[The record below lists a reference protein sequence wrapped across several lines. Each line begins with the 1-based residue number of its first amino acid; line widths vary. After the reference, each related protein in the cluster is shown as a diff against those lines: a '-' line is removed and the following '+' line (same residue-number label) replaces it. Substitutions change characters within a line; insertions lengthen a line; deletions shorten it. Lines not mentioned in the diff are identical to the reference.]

1 MTELQGWIV
10 IALLVG
16 IIIQLFG
23 IRSAMSQTFWQLS
36 EMNTSLGSA
45 KNFLDQIETI
55 IRRKG

>member
-23 IRSAMSQTFWQLS
+23 IRSAMSQTFLQLS